1 MKNALDGLISRMDM
15 DEKIISELQNISI
28 EMAKKWPK
36 GEEKK
41 KKKKQNRIPKNCGIS
56 KKDVRYI

>member
-36 GEEKK
+36 GEGG

>member
-1 MKNALDGLISRMDM
+1 MKNAFDGLISRMDM

-36 GEEKK
+36 GEKEKK
-41 KKKKQNRIPKNCGIS
+41 KEQNTQELWDK
-56 KKDVRYI
+56 